1 MKCFFDKRASMT
13 TGDIDLQL
21 INKQRSGGG
30 EIEAEDRARIF
41 VLLNGEAIFKVKDKG
56 YRAKRSDIFSVKP
69 AALYLPPNRT
79 ARIESRGDGFL
90 MLSAAIRAGSDGYP
104 RIIKQKEVKT
114 EYKGKGGTRK
124 KERSIFSNDSFS
136 CGETIC
142 LPGKWSVSECD
153 GFKALFFTL
162 RPKTGLGFMRTK
174 SRGREEVNLIDE
186 GCIISFDGGEET
198 IAAEPDT
205 TICALWFMKKVNNAR

>member
-13 TGDIDLQL
+13 LGDIDLQL

-41 VLLNGEAIFKVKDKG
+41 VLLDGEVIFKVKDKG
-56 YRAKRSDIFSVKP
+56 YKAKRSDVFSVKP

-79 ARIESRGDGFL
+79 ARIERKSDGFL
-90 MLSAAIRAGSDGYP
+90 MLSAAIRAGLDGYP
-104 RIIKQKEVKT
+104 RIIKQKDVKT

-153 GFKALFFTL
+153 GFKALFFAL
-162 RPKTGLGFMRTK
+162 RPKNGLGFVRTK
-174 SRGREEVNLIDE
+174 SKGHEEVNRIDE

-205 TICALWFMKKVNNAR
+205 TICALWFMNKVNNAR

>member
-1 MKCFFDKRASMT
+1 MT
-13 TGDIDLQL
+13 IGDIDLQL
-21 INKQRSGGG
+21 INKQRSLGG

-41 VLLNGEAIFKVKDKG
+41 VLLDGEVIFKVKDKG
-56 YRAKRSDIFSVKP
+56 YRAKRSDVFSVKP

-79 ARIESRGDGFL
+79 ARIERKSDCFL
-90 MLSAAIRAGSDGYP
+90 MLSAAIRAESDGYP

-142 LPGKWSVSECD
+142 LPGKWSVSACD
-153 GFKALFFTL
+153 GFKALFFAL
-162 RPKTGLGFMRTK
+162 RPKNGVGFVRTK
-174 SRGREEVNLIDE
+174 SKGREEVNLIDE